1 MHGHGELSACH
12 CTAGQAPGRAAA
24 RHPSSSPRSQRTHS
38 LLRSVCCS
46 KSVRRKDA
54 LISHSPRHF
63 PVADNADE
71 LHTLLI
77 QTYYTPFFAKI
88 QVSSAKLR
96 FFVDSYNFYVNFVM
110 STSRISKQKFL
121 HICIISEISSK
132 KARKRAKNVRRT
144 NSCRNYRRVN
154 FIYLI
159 CIFVHFNESAGFFYA
174 GFSLLGPAQRAETQC
189 RSPQLSASP

>member
-1 MHGHGELSACH
+1 MQGHGELSACH

-38 LLRSVCCS
+38 PLRSVCCS

-71 LHTLLI
+71 PHTLLI

-110 STSRISKQKFL
+110 STSRISEQKFL

-132 KARKRAKNVRRT
+132 KARKSAKNVRRT

-174 GFSLLGPAQRAETQC
+174 GFSLFGPAQRAETQC

>member
-1 MHGHGELSACH
+1 MQGHGELPACH
-12 CTAGQAPGRAAA
+12 CTAGQAPGRTAA
-24 RHPSSSPRSQRTHS
+24 RHPSSSPRSQRTLS

-54 LISHSPRHF
+54 LIPHPPRHF
-63 PVADNADE
+63 PVPDNADE

-110 STSRISKQKFL
+110 STSRISEQKFL

-132 KARKRAKNVRRT
+132 KARKRAKNVHRT
-144 NSCRNYRRVN
+144 NSCINWKRVN
-154 FIYLI
+154 SIYLLR
-159 CIFVHFNESAGFFYA
+159 IFVHFNESAGIFYA
-174 GFSLLGPAQRAETQC
+174 GFSPFGPAQRAETRC
-189 RSPQLSASP
+189 RFPQLSASP

>member
-110 STSRISKQKFL
+110 STSRISEQKFL

-174 GFSLLGPAQRAETQC
+174 GFSLFGPAQRAEMQC

>member
-1 MHGHGELSACH
+1 MQGHGELSACH
-12 CTAGQAPGRAAA
+12 CTVGLVPGRAAA

-54 LISHSPRHF
+54 LIPHPPRHF
-63 PVADNADE
+63 PVPDNADE

-88 QVSSAKLR
+88 QVSSAKLH

-110 STSRISKQKFL
+110 STSKISEQKFL

-132 KARKRAKNVRRT
+132 KARKRAKNVHRT
-144 NSCRNYRRVN
+144 NSCINWR
-154 FIYLI
+154 
-159 CIFVHFNESAGFFYA
+159 
-174 GFSLLGPAQRAETQC
+174 
-189 RSPQLSASP
+189 

>member
-1 MHGHGELSACH
+1 MQGHGELSACH
-12 CTAGQAPGRAAA
+12 CTAGQAPGRATA

-54 LISHSPRHF
+54 LISHSPQHF

-110 STSRISKQKFL
+110 STSRISEQKFL

-132 KARKRAKNVRRT
+132 KARKYAKNVHRT

-154 FIYLI
+154 FIYPI

-174 GFSLLGPAQRAETQC
+174 GFSLFGPAQRAETQC

>member
-1 MHGHGELSACH
+1 MQGHGELSACH
-12 CTAGQAPGRAAA
+12 CTVGQAPGRAAA

-54 LISHSPRHF
+54 LIPHPPRHF
-63 PVADNADE
+63 PVPDNADE

-88 QVSSAKLR
+88 QVSSAKLH

-110 STSRISKQKFL
+110 STSRISEQKFL

-132 KARKRAKNVRRT
+132 KAHKRAKNVRRT
-144 NSCRNYRRVN
+144 NSCINWR
-154 FIYLI
+154 
-159 CIFVHFNESAGFFYA
+159 
-174 GFSLLGPAQRAETQC
+174 
-189 RSPQLSASP
+189 